1 MTVTE
6 YLHEFN
12 RLARYAPED
21 VRTDAE
27 RWEKFLA
34 AQWSNY
40 YDCQHNGPTTMIVR
54 QHRPYQPGNFSQGN
68 SGNQNNRNPVPR
80 PPMEQSQ
87 ASQPQ
92 QPKELGGKP
101 LTCFNCG
108 DPGHFAEIQVSP
120 FLANLILVECKDLDV
135 ILGMDWLTKHNGV
148 IDCASRTVTLVNGK
162 GEVVV
167 MQSPLTQKKGV
178 SLNQVESEHQE

>member
-1 MTVTE
+1 
-6 YLHEFN
+6 
-12 RLARYAPED
+12 
-21 VRTDAE
+21 
-27 RWEKFLA
+27 
-34 AQWSNY
+34 
-40 YDCQHNGPTTMIVR
+40 MIVR

-108 DPGHFAEIQVSP
+108 DPGHFAGKCPKRKRNGPKIVQARVNHVSTEEAQAA
-120 FLANLILVECKDLDV
+120 L
-135 ILGMDWLTKHNGV
+135 
-148 IDCASRTVTLVNGK
+148 
-162 GEVVV
+162 EVVLGTFPANSIPAIV
-167 MQSPLTQKKGV
+167 FFFLVLRIHLYPRDLLGYTG
-178 SLNQVESEHQE
+178 